1 MANLTLTEDER
12 SELRGWARRPTT
24 AQAHAL
30 RARIILA
37 CAEGASNGDVADDL
51 GVTRQTVGKWRQRFL
66 DQRLDGL
73 VDAPRPGAPR
83 TITDE
88 DVERVIA
95 TALEQAPKDA
105 THWSTRSM
113 AQATGLSQSSVS
125 RIWRAFS
132 LQPHRSETFK
142 LSNDPLFVGKVRDI
156 VGLYM
161 NPPDKALVLCVDEK
175 SQMQALERTQP
186 LLPMRPG
193 VPERRTHDYVR
204 HGTTTLFAALDAK
217 TGKIIGKC
225 YRRHRAAEFLKFLRL
240 IDESVPSNL
249 DVHLILDNY
258 ATHKTPQVRRWL
270 ARHAR
275 FHVHYTPTYASW
287 INLVESWFAVL
298 TNRRLR
304 RGSFTRVNSK
314 TRSPHTSTPPTIRPR
329 PSNGPSP
336 PTTSSL
342 LSRDS
347 VCILLTQT
355 TSRSLNKAF

>member
-1 MANLTLTEDER
+1 MGRPMANLTLTEDER

-275 FHVHYTPTYASW
+275 FHVHYTPAYASW

-304 RGSFTRVNSK
+304 RGSFTS
-314 TRSPHTSTPPTIRPR
+314 TRQLEAAVTAYLDANNNAPSPFQWTKSADDIIDSVKRFCLHTS
-329 PSNGPSP
+329 
-336 PTTSSL
+336 
-342 LSRDS
+342 DS
-347 VCILLTQT
+347 DH
-355 TSRSLNKAF
+355 